1 MKVCSMYW
9 YMPPLAVMYWYIP
22 PSVVNPAAV
31 NTLIVEQL
39 D

>member
-1 MKVCSMYW
+1 
-9 YMPPLAVMYWYIP
+9 MYWYIP